1 MFTIIDNYK
10 KLMVSLVTAGLEGNL
25 QAFDADGDMDISAE
39 EVKDLLEQS
48 PEAREAVDLA
58 EVETL
63 EAAIDLMPSEEIET
77 SGNEKTIEQ
86 KTLQY
91 IATKI
96 LKLRGETVHDG
107 SIDGDIGRNSIK
119 DIAAAT
125 GIDITGT
132 VITGNIISKLTK

>member
-1 MFTIIDNYK
+1 MFTFIHNYK
-10 KLMVSLVTAGLEGNL
+10 KLIVSLVSADLEGNL
-25 QAFDADGDMDISAE
+25 QAFDADGDMDISSE

-63 EAAIDLMPSEEIET
+63 EAAIDLISTEEIET

-96 LKLRGETVHDG
+96 LKLR
-107 SIDGDIGRNSIK
+107 
-119 DIAAAT
+119 
-125 GIDITGT
+125 
-132 VITGNIISKLTK
+132 